1 MGGRRPHDQCRSSC
15 FAFGLHRDRVGPSR
29 LSPALHML
37 DADDPHAE
45 ESMGRFGRCP
55 IHSKGDARKHLW
67 KNLKRLKRG
76 ANGRA
81 TDEFGDSTTD
91 RPRRGRTSL
100 GNELPSRVAPS

>member
-1 MGGRRPHDQCRSSC
+1 
-15 FAFGLHRDRVGPSR
+15 
-29 LSPALHML
+29 
-37 DADDPHAE
+37 
-45 ESMGRFGRCP
+45 MGRFGRCP
-55 IHSKGDARKHLW
+55 IHSKGDAHKHLA
-67 KNLKRLKRG
+67 KNLKRG

>member
-1 MGGRRPHDQCRSSC
+1 M
-15 FAFGLHRDRVGPSR
+15 
-29 LSPALHML
+29 
-37 DADDPHAE
+37 PHA
-45 ESMGRFGRCP
+45 FQGRCTQA
-55 IHSKGDARKHLW
+55 SGEEFETM
-67 KNLKRLKRG
+67 KRG